1 MPGATLKLSTVL
13 ATAPWT
19 RALKDGVVHSD
30 RVQLEFVDIPRVNDA
45 YPRMVRDQAF
55 DVCQM
60 SPTTYLVAQSLG
72 KPVTALPVF
81 LDRHF
86 HHGVMAYNVAS
97 GIREP
102 KDLEGHSA
110 GVGSW
115 TITTGVYGRIVL
127 QTDYDVDLNSI
138 HYVSYEDPHVAE
150 YHEPEIVS
158 RAPAGKKLND
168 MLIAGEIDAGIAGG
182 LPAESDT
189 VKPLVPNPRPIEEAW
204 YRRTGNYPL
213 VSTVVV
219 KGDLLTEYPWLAAEL
234 YRLFEASRDHYLQAL
249 KAGTANTPAD
259 ERILWQASVI
269 GGEPLPYGVE
279 ANRHSIDLLVQAL
292 KEQRILPSI
301 TPAEELFAA
310 V

>member
-1 MPGATLKLSTVL
+1 MSGAPLKLSTVL

-19 RALKDGVVHSD
+19 KALKDGDIQSD
-30 RVQLEFVDIPRVNDA
+30 RVQLEFVDMPRVNDA
-45 YPRMVRDQAF
+45 YPRMVRDQAY
-55 DVCQM
+55 DLCQM
-60 SPTTYLVAQSLG
+60 SPTTYLVARSVG

-102 KDLEGHSA
+102 KDLEGRTA

-127 QTDYDVDLNSI
+127 RTDYDVDLKAI
-138 HYVSYEDPHVAE
+138 RYVSYEDPHVAE
-150 YHEPEIVS
+150 YHEPLIVS

-168 MLIAGEIDAGIAGG
+168 MLIGGEIDAGIAGG
-182 LPAESDT
+182 LPQTDG
-189 VKPLVPNPRPIEEAW
+189 VKLLIPDPRPVEEVS
-204 YRRTGNYPL
+204 YRRTLDYPL
-213 VSTVVV
+213 VSFLVV
-219 KGDLLTEYPWLAAEL
+219 KDALINEYPWLAGEL
-234 YRLFEASRDHYLQAL
+234 YRLFEASRDVYLGAL

-269 GGEPLPYGVE
+269 GGDPLPYGVK
-279 ANRHSIDLLVQAL
+279 ANKHSIDLLVKAL
-292 KEQRILPSI
+292 VEQEILPSA
-301 TPAEELFAA
+301 PSAEELFAE

>member
-1 MPGATLKLSTVL
+1 MSDAVLKLSTVL

-19 RALKDGVVHSD
+19 KALKDGTIQSD
-30 RVQLEFVDIPRVNDA
+30 RVQLEFVDMPRVNDA
-45 YPRMVRDQAF
+45 YPRMVRDQAY

-60 SPTTYLVAQSLG
+60 SPTTYLVARSVG

-97 GIREP
+97 GIRTP

-127 QTDYDVDLNSI
+127 QTDYDVDLEAVR
-138 HYVSYEDPHVAE
+138 YVSFEDPHVAE
-150 YHEPEIVS
+150 YQEPSIVS

-182 LPAESDT
+182 LPQTDE
-189 VKPLVPNPRPIEEAW
+189 VKLLIPDPRPLEEAS
-204 YRRTGNYPL
+204 YRRTLDYPL
-213 VSTVVV
+213 VSMLVV
-219 KGDLLTEYPWLAAEL
+219 KDDLIKEHPWVAGEL
-234 YRLFEASRDHYLQAL
+234 YRLFEASRDVYLGDL

-259 ERILWQASVI
+259 ERILWQGSVI
-269 GGEPLPYGVE
+269 GGDPLPYGVK
-279 ANRHSIDLLVQAL
+279 ANKHSIDLLVKHL
-292 KEQRILPSI
+292 CEQRILPKVV
-301 TPAEELFAA
+301 PAEELFA
-310 V
+310 VV

>member
-1 MPGATLKLSTVL
+1 MSNAQLKLSTVL

-19 RALKDGVVHSD
+19 KALKDGAIQSD
-30 RVQLEFVDIPRVNDA
+30 RVQLDFIDMPRVNDA
-45 YPRMVRDQAF
+45 YPRMVRDQAY
-55 DVCQM
+55 DLCQM
-60 SPTTYLVAQSLG
+60 SPTTYLVARSVG

-102 KDLEGHSA
+102 KDLEGRTA
-110 GVGSW
+110 GIGSW

-127 QTDYDVDLNSI
+127 RTDYDVDLKAI
-138 HYVSYEDPHVAE
+138 RYVSYEEPHVAE
-150 YHEPEIVS
+150 YHEPPIVS

-182 LPAESDT
+182 LPQTDD
-189 VKPLVPNPRPIEEAW
+189 VKLLIPNPRPLEEAS
-204 YRRTGNYPL
+204 YRRTLDYPL
-213 VSTVVV
+213 VSFLVV
-219 KGDLLTEYPWLAAEL
+219 KDALINEYPWLATEL
-234 YRLFEASRDHYLQAL
+234 YRLFEASRDVYINAL

-259 ERILWQASVI
+259 ERIRWQASVI
-269 GGEPLPYGVE
+269 GGDPLPYGVK
-279 ANRHSIDLLVQAL
+279 ANKHSIDLLVNAL
-292 KEQRILPSI
+292 VEQQILPSA
-301 TPAEELFAA
+301 PAAEELFAE